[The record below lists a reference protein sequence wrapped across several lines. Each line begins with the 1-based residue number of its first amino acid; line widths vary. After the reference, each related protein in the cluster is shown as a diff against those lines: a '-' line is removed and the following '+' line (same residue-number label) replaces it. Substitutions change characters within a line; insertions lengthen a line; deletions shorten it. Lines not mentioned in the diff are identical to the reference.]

1 MRGRAWRRDG
11 RRGWRGRGAACS
23 LWRAW
28 RGWGTQQPGRGG
40 GGRGREG
47 RAQEGWEESVESDQ
61 GRIRLRPKPAT
72 GQSHLLCGAHHSAHI
87 SDPSGPVPF
96 LSRPADAGP
105 TPSSPS
111 AASVAGRGRLA
122 VARVA
127 VRYRPGPAVFPP
139 VFLPASPACPAA
151 SPDLHRRPAATK
163 DVIAGALRH
172 SKPSLSGGSRG
183 RLCSLFL
190 FCGPLL
196 PPRAEHPAVELHWA
210 RLRRHAHARAPAGSP
225 PLSLSSAH

>member
-96 LSRPADAGP
+96 LSRPADAAP

-111 AASVAGRGRLA
+111 AASVAGRGRVA

-127 VRYRPGPAVFPP
+127 VRYRPGPAAFPP

-151 SPDLHRRPAATK
+151 SPDLHRRPLGRKT
-163 DVIAGALRH
+163 
-172 SKPSLSGGSRG
+172 SSRG
-183 RLCSLFL
+183 PFGIRSRVCRAGHAGVCALFSCFVGRCSH
-190 FCGPLL
+190 
-196 PPRAEHPAVELHWA
+196 RAQSI
-210 RLRRHAHARAPAGSP
+210 R
-225 PLSLSSAH
+225 PLSCIGRG